1 MKKTVSLLVLSA
13 LFLTACQSDVQS
25 YTAYTAAMDTSATVT
40 VYGDG
45 KAAAEEC
52 ARLFEALDAELS
64 VTASDSLVAM
74 LNKNGSVS
82 ASEDLA
88 SLIEKANYI
97 CDITDGAFNVCVYP
111 LVKLWGFTTG
121 AYRVPD
127 GEEIAAAVDTVAA
140 SSVTVKDGFAV
151 VGGGEVDFGGIAK
164 GYAAEK
170 MAQMLKERG
179 AGAAIISLGGN
190 IRTVGKKPNGEKW
203 RIGINSPTG
212 DGVIGTLSLDEAAV
226 VTSGS
231 YLRYFEADGKTYH
244 HIIDPASGYPAD
256 SGLVSVTVVAEDAA
270 LADGLSTAFF
280 VMGKEKAASL
290 AAKLGVNAV
299 FITED
304 TISLTKGLRESFT
317 PDSSVE
323 GVYTIKYLS

>member
-1 MKKTVSLLVLSA
+1 MKKAIALLVLSA
-13 LFLTACQSDVQS
+13 LLLTACQSDTQS

-45 KAAAEEC
+45 EAAAEEC

-64 VTASDSLVAM
+64 VTASGSAVAL
-74 LNKNGSVS
+74 LNKNGTVQ
-82 ASEDLA
+82 ASEALA
-88 SLIEKANYI
+88 SLIEKSNYI
-97 CDITDGAFNVCVYP
+97 RDITDGAFNVCVYP

-121 AYRVPD
+121 AYRVPTD
-127 GEEIAAAVDTVAA
+127 EETAAAASVVAA
-140 SSVTVKDGFAV
+140 SSVSVSEGYAV
-151 VGGGEVDFGGIAK
+151 INGGELDFGGIAK

-179 AGAAIISLGGN
+179 VGAALISLGGN

-203 RIGINSPTG
+203 HIGINSPVG
-212 DGVIGTLSLDEAAV
+212 NGIVGVLSLDEAAV

-231 YLRYFEADGKTYH
+231 YLRCFERDGEVYH
-244 HIIDPASGYPAD
+244 HIIDPASGYPVNN
-256 SGLVSVTVVAEDAA
+256 GLVSVTVVAADAA

-280 VMGKEKAASL
+280 VMGKEKAAAL
-290 AAKLGVNAV
+290 AAKLGVEAV

-304 TISLTKGLRESFT
+304 TISLTSGLKNSFT

-323 GVYTIKYLS
+323 GEYTIEYLL

>member
-1 MKKTVSLLVLSA
+1 MKKTISLLVLSV
-13 LFLTACQSDVQS
+13 LFLTACQSDTQS

-52 ARLFEALDAELS
+52 ARLFEALDGELS
-64 VTASDSLVAM
+64 VTASGSLVAS

-97 CDITDGAFNVCVYP
+97 AGITDGAFNICVYP

-127 GEEIAAAVDTVAA
+127 DEEIAAAVSVVAA
-140 SSVTVKDGFAV
+140 SSVTVSEGYAV
-151 VGGGEVDFGGIAK
+151 VNGGAVDFGGIAK

-170 MAQMLKERG
+170 MAQLLKERG
-179 AGAAIISLGGN
+179 VGAAVISLGGN

-212 DGVIGTLSLDEAAV
+212 GGIIGTLSLDEAAV

-231 YLRYFEADGKTYH
+231 YLRCFEKDGQTYH
-244 HIIDPASGYPAD
+244 HIIDPASGYPA
-256 SGLVSVTVVAEDAA
+256 SNGLVSVTVVAADAV

-280 VMGKEKAASL
+280 VMGKEKAVAL
-290 AAKLGVNAV
+290 AANLGVDAV
-299 FITED
+299 FITGD
-304 TISLTKGLRESFT
+304 TISLTNGLKNSFT
-317 PDSSVE
+317 PDNGVE
-323 GVYTIKYLS
+323 GEYTIEYLG